1 MVAAAIALGAALA
14 VAPAT
19 TATAQM
25 LGPQF
30 VRLVAGNAHTC
41 GLQNTGQAFCWG
53 RGGNGRLG
61 DGGNTDRLAPVP
73 VTMPPGVLFTEL
85 ALGESHTCALGNDSK
100 AYCWGMGWAGK
111 LGDGTETDRSTP
123 GPVDMPSGV
132 TFSSIS
138 SAGLHTCALGYDNNA
153 YCWGHNAHGQM
164 GNGTTNESQSRPV
177 QVTRPGGAT
186 FLQISAGSGHTCG
199 VANDAKTYC
208 WGMGQN
214 GAIGNGSLSDQTTP
228 VPVDASSGGQFRDL
242 TSGSG
247 HVCAFGNDNRLYCW
261 GNNGNGQLG
270 SGTASFE
277 SRPMPVNVPP
287 NTSLRTISAYGHQ
300 TCSVS
305 HENKLWCWG
314 MVGNAE
320 QRTPVLTDPPSGTN
334 FYSVTAGGNHVCA
347 LANPYNNAYCWGRN
361 YSGQLGINQ
370 TADQHSP
377 VEVGAAQAPPGPS
390 GTPLT
395 QVSVGNSHM
404 CGIDQ
409 TAKAYCWGL
418 NQQGQL
424 GDGTTTIRQT
434 PTAVNAPAG
443 VSFTQFALGSVH
455 TCATGNDARTYCW
468 GAGSTGALGNGSTA
482 DVPTPTPVDTPPGVT
497 LTGLTAESGHT
508 CGLGS
513 NAITYCWGSNYTG
526 ELGNGTTSNGLRP
539 MPVNAP
545 TGVTFTQIAAGGS
558 HTCGIGNDSRAYCWG
573 LGTNGAMGNGSTADQ
588 LTPGPVTMPGGVA
601 FTKITSGQNHS
612 CAIGDDNRT
621 YCWGFNG
628 NYQVGNGTSA
638 NQLTP
643 VAVVVPG
650 GAVLTEVAASSNLT
664 CGLGN
669 DTRVYCWGWGWGYNM
684 ESTAPVATITMPVPF
699 TNLSAG
705 SALCAK
711 GNDNLA
717 YCWSGNDTPGVVL
730 AGGMSTGGERMVNVI
745 WNDQMSGA
753 LREYLAI
760 CRGCGPRAE

>member
-14 VAPAT
+14 VAPAAM
-19 TATAQM
+19 ATAQM

-30 VRLVAGNAHTC
+30 VKLVAGHSHTC
-41 GLQNTGQAFCWG
+41 GLKNTGQAFCWG
-53 RGGNGRLG
+53 MGNNGKRGA
-61 DGGNTDRLAPVP
+61 GGAIDRLTPVP
-73 VTMPPGVLFTEL
+73 VPLPSGVQFTEL

-100 AYCWGMGWAGK
+100 AYCWGQGWAGK
-111 LGDGTETDRSTP
+111 LGDGTTTDRQTP
-123 GPVDMPSGV
+123 APVIMPGGTLFSGI
-132 TFSSIS
+132 TSS
-138 SAGLHTCALGYDNNA
+138 GHHTCAMGNDGYA
-153 YCWGHNAHGQM
+153 YCWGRNPSGQLGT
-164 GNGTTNESQSRPV
+164 GNFVNQDRPT
-177 QVTRPGGAT
+177 QVNNPAGVT
-186 FLQISAGSGHTCG
+186 FAQISAGDTHTCAIG
-199 VANDAKTYC
+199 NDQKTWC

-214 GAIGNGSLSDQTTP
+214 GAIGNGSTADQPNP
-228 VPVDASSGGQFRDL
+228 VPVDVPSGVIFLELAG
-242 TSGSG
+242 GGG
-247 HVCAFGNDNRLYCW
+247 HSCATGNDNKIYCW
-261 GNNGNGQLG
+261 GLNNNAQLGNGNNTNQLRPVQVNAPGLSHMSLTLNSNRSCTMGQDN
-270 SGTASFE
+270 
-277 SRPMPVNVPP
+277 RP
-287 NTSLRTISAYGHQ
+287 
-300 TCSVS
+300 
-305 HENKLWCWG
+305 WCWG
-314 MVGNAE
+314 WVNGME
-320 QRTPVLTDPPSGTN
+320 QRTPVSTDAPSGTS
-334 FYSVTAGGNHVCA
+334 FYSVTAGANHACS
-347 LANPYNNAYCWGRN
+347 LANPYNNAYCWGTGANGR
-361 YSGQLGINQ
+361 LGNHQ

-573 LGTNGAMGNGSTADQ
+573 LGINGAMGNGSTADQ